1 MEPAEPLLKPNAIA
15 HIGLD
20 NLIVSQ
26 LQTKGKAHNMI
37 CNYCQSEA
45 KKNGKDI
52 NGNQRYRC
60 NKCSKTFSDQQ
71 DKPLDGMY
79 LPLDK
84 AVQCIHQLVE
94 GCSLRS
100 TERLTGIDINTIM
113 KLLVVVGT
121 KCEQLLDERI
131 TSVPVKDVECDAI
144 WCFVSMKEK
153 TLKWKI
159 TDGHYNAD
167 SKMAEK
173 LGNT

>member
-1 MEPAEPLLKPNAIA
+1 MNCP
-15 HIGLD
+15 
-20 NLIVSQ
+20 
-26 LQTKGKAHNMI
+26 T
-37 CNYCQSEA
+37 CQIEA
-45 KKNGKDI
+45 RKHGKDRK
-52 NGNQRYRC
+52 GNQRFYC
-60 NKCSKTFSDQQ
+60 PSCSKSFIEAQ
-71 DKPLDGMY
+71 DKPLDSMY